1 MKREPE
7 PGSYA
12 KPFDLPF
19 FSSLCESLD
28 PLTQLPSQ
36 PPPGSSAALSR
47 IYSSAPLAADAK
59 ASLDDL
65 AETIS
70 GDVSYAI
77 GSSPEVRVE
86 GSQKI
91 VCSLQTDALDNVIGV
106 LAFMNIYVEG
116 WFASD
121 IFMFRCLLMFECSRD
136 ESEKSLEK
144 PRLLG

>member
-116 WFASD
+116 MKVKNLWKSQD
-121 IFMFRCLLMFECSRD
+121 CWGERRGPTLVFEFVRSV
-136 ESEKSLEK
+136 EF
-144 PRLLG
+144 